1 MKSRKVRGLI
11 SVFFALAMALSTG
24 ALLSKARANKEPEIV
39 LAEGEE
45 QAPEQSSEETPEQSS
60 EETPEQ
66 SSEETPAEQPSEGG
80 GEAAPEEQ
88 ADSSAELTPK
98 NIFMVFANAFR
109 DAIKDLI
116 RHIKRWFGR

>member
-1 MKSRKVRGLI
+1 
-11 SVFFALAMALSTG
+11 MALSTS
-24 ALLSKARANKEPEIV
+24 ALLCKARANKESEIV

-45 QAPEQSSEETPEQSS
+45 QAPEQSS